1 MFVIFILYFDVIVL
15 AYCPVEIC
23 CSFVVSLCV
32 LCLGQFRTSGDEVAN
47 RLLKLPPDSAHCVGA
62 IFQDPVSV
70 VIGLNALILGS
81 NNETFCF

>member
-1 MFVIFILYFDVIVL
+1 MFVIFILYFDVLVL

-32 LCLGQFRTSGDEVAN
+32 LCLSQFRTSGDEVVN
-47 RLLKLPPDSAHCVGA
+47 RLLKLPTDSAHWVGA
-62 IFQDPVSV
+62 VFQDPVSV
-70 VIGLNALILGS
+70 VIGLNSLILGS